1 MNILFTFPRRKSLLE
16 GNADMVRVYREKF
29 TEYLQL
35 AKEMGCTV
43 EYFLEDSVAH
53 TLVKELGLT
62 NVKVKTAICPMDINF
77 LKRYPEYIDFEPYV
91 LNEWESAEYVN
102 ADVVRRFKTP
112 VMARYETKEEFY
124 EARVKNYKNRYK
136 FAINTYINNSTNI
149 VSYVVD
155 GSTLC
160 RNLHEKVFMGDGKLL
175 VYENIDSYFK
185 QIYFSGVA
193 IDKDMLIQIL
203 SQAKGAL

>member
-1 MNILFTFPRRKSLLE
+1 MNILFIFPRRKSLLE
-16 GNADMVRVYREKF
+16 GSADTVRVYREKF

-43 EYFLEDSVAH
+43 EYFLEDSIAH

-62 NVKVKTAICPMDINF
+62 DVKVKTAICPMDINF
-77 LKRYPEYIDFEPYV
+77 LRRYPDYMDFDPYV
-91 LNEWESAEYVN
+91 LSEWESAEYVYV
-102 ADVVRRFKTP
+102 DVNQRFKTP
-112 VMARYETKEEFY
+112 VMARYKSKEEFY
-124 EARVKNYKNRYK
+124 EARVKVYKNRYK
-136 FAINTYINNSTNI
+136 FAINTYINNSNNI

-160 RNLHEKVFMGDGKLL
+160 KNLHEKTFMGDGKIL
-175 VYENIDSYFK
+175 VYENIDNYFK